1 MFVCSE
7 VYAPNKLDIYRFTQ
21 LNQKARA
28 SHYKTCK
35 PKLEKITFYGD
46 KFN

>member
-7 VYAPNKLDIYRFTQ
+7 VYALNKLDIYRFTQ

-28 SHYKTCK
+28 SLQDMQTKVGK
-35 PKLEKITFYGD
+35 NNILWR
-46 KFN
+46 